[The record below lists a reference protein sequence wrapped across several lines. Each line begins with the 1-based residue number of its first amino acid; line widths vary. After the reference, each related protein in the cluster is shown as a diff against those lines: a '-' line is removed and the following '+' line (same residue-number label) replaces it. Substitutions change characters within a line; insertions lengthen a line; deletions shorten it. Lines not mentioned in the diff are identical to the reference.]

1 MPLRLMEKKPE
12 ALPCKEYIM
21 KQLQLILDIASLV
34 LSVVTIIYIV
44 ATWKKRPIVE
54 KSTLVDELEETL

>member
-1 MPLRLMEKKPE
+1 MAKKPE
-12 ALPCKEYIM
+12 ALRCKEYIM

-44 ATWKKRPIVE
+44 ATWNKTATVPDAVIE
-54 KSTLVDELEETL
+54 TEVDEVL